1 MFMTNMVKKSIFN
14 DLTFGNSVSQ
24 KSSHF
29 ADETVTIRVGDIFS
43 SSGFCVKSDTVC
55 PIRGVA

>member
-1 MFMTNMVKKSIFN
+1 MTNMVKKSIFN

-29 ADETVTIRVGDIFS
+29 ADGTVTIRVGDTIF
-43 SSGFCVKSDTVC
+43 FF
-55 PIRGVA
+55 